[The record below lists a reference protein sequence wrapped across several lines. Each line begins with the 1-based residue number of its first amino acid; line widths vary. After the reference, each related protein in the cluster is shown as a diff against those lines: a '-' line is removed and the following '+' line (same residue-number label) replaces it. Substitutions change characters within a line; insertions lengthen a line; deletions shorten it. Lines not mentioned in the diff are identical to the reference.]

1 MRVLNL
7 HHNHY
12 SKFAYLFALLALI
25 FFSSPA
31 TAKRSA
37 VKDQG
42 VILNALREINMS
54 EPDVIQF
61 ENTIVF
67 RPGAA
72 NKINDKTIF
81 EYVVAADY
89 ADTLVDLE
97 ATNADTNYPLKVS
110 RAEYPLLPDALQA
123 SQYNATDFLWF
134 RIDVSENFHEGAE
147 VDEEVR
153 IDINE
158 YHKRRRE
165 AFPKRLSLLDEQ
177 TMRVGDSRYLLTP
190 YSVHTQ

>member
-1 MRVLNL
+1 
-7 HHNHY
+7 
-12 SKFAYLFALLALI
+12 
-25 FFSSPA
+25 
-31 TAKRSA
+31 
-37 VKDQG
+37 
-42 VILNALREINMS
+42 MS
-54 EPDVIQF
+54 EPDIIQF

-67 RPGAA
+67 KPGAA

-110 RAEYPLLPDALQA
+110 RAEQPLVFDALQA
-123 SQYNATDFLWF
+123 SGYNSTDFLWF
-134 RIDVSENFHEGAE
+134 HIDVSESSHEE
-147 VDEEVR
+147 MVR
-153 IDINE
+153 IEINE

-177 TMRVGDSRYLLTP
+177 TMRVSDSRYLLTP
-190 YSVHTQ
+190 YSVQT